1 MKQIDYTEVTIK
13 LMDEYT
19 SKYLQENAELVQDTI
34 KATLEAINYSQCCT
48 ELKSDTDQ
56 NFKFRNED
64 FKYSEFIKGVG
75 KEYNYV
81 LGNKHYFVNG
91 ELVKIL

>member
-34 KATLEAINYSQCCT
+34 KATLEAINYSQCC
-48 ELKSDTDQ
+48 KSDSEQLVCNYCLEKTDTLPD
-56 NFKFRNED
+56 NFGCQSCID
-64 FKYSEFIKGVG
+64 KYK
-75 KEYNYV
+75 
-81 LGNKHYFVNG
+81 
-91 ELVKIL
+91 